1 MKKTVFIVG
10 AGASTE
16 FGLPLGSKLAD
27 DIRTRFE
34 ADLAGGGGGINSIL
48 LLDFEDEVRTAVEDL
63 CGGLVLARSIDRLLD
78 SRKDRPLVLEWG
90 KRAIATLIGIAEGPE
105 EEGDK
110 DTLFPEAVS
119 PFYVGGSPKWLGLQ
133 EVLVRSKDSWLARL
147 FGLLCEGVSP
157 SDSEKVFENCSFIT
171 FNYDRCIEQ
180 YLRMAFQQ
188 VMNRSASDAITLTDQ
203 IPIVHIYGSLGPLP
217 DSEGN
222 GISFAPLDHD
232 IAESAGSIRT
242 FTEGVQNQTRDTAR
256 NLIKQAEHVVF
267 LGFAF
272 DQLNIEAL
280 FDQPLTTDQLI
291 SGTGY
296 GLNPSDFKRIETH
309 VAPDRG
315 NLKAQLGQWKCN
327 TLIAKDRFREN
338 LLA

>member
-10 AGASTE
+10 AGASTD

-27 DIRTRFE
+27 DIRTRLE
-34 ADLAGGGGGINSIL
+34 EELAAGGRLPGSIL
-48 LLDFEDEVRTAVEDL
+48 PLAIDANVRAAVEDL

-78 SRKDRPLVLEWG
+78 SRRDRPLVVEFG
-90 KRAIATLIGIAEGPE
+90 KRAIAKLIGEAEGEVE
-105 EEGDK
+105 EA
-110 DTLFPEAVS
+110 TLVPTPVS
-119 PFYVGGSPKWLGLQ
+119 SLDVGGSREWASIQ
-133 EVLVRSKDSWLARL
+133 DVLVRSKDSWLAHL

-188 VMNRSASDAITLTDQ
+188 VMNRGASDAVTLTDQ

-217 DSEGN
+217 DSEGT
-222 GISFAPLDHD
+222 GISFAPLDRD
-232 IAESAGSIRT
+232 IDVSAGSIRT
-242 FTEGVQNQTRDTAR
+242 FTEGVENQTRDTAR
-256 NLIKQAEHVVF
+256 NLIKQADHVVF

-272 DQLNIEAL
+272 DQVNVEAL

-296 GLNPSDFKRIETH
+296 GLNPSDFKRIKTH
-309 VAPDRG
+309 VAPDRSG
-315 NLKAQLGQWKCN
+315 LKAHLGQWKCS
-327 TLIAKDRFREN
+327 TLIAKDHFREN

>member
-10 AGASTE
+10 AGASTD

-27 DIRTRFE
+27 DIRTRLE
-34 ADLAGGGGGINSIL
+34 EELAAGGRLPGSIL
-48 LLDFEDEVRTAVEDL
+48 PLAIDANVRAAVEDL

-78 SRKDRPLVLEWG
+78 SRRDRPLVVEFG
-90 KRAIATLIGIAEGPE
+90 KRAIAKLIGEAEGEVE
-105 EEGDK
+105 EA
-110 DTLFPEAVS
+110 TLVPTPVS
-119 PFYVGGSPKWLGLQ
+119 SLDVGGSREWASIQ
-133 EVLVRSKDSWLARL
+133 DVLVRSKDSWLAHL

-188 VMNRSASDAITLTDQ
+188 VMNRGASDAVTLTDQ

-217 DSEGN
+217 DSEGT

-232 IAESAGSIRT
+232 IDVSAGSIRT
-242 FTEGVQNQTRDTAR
+242 FTEGVENQTRDTAR
-256 NLIKQAEHVVF
+256 NLIKQADHVVF

-272 DQLNIEAL
+272 DQVNVEAL

-296 GLNPSDFKRIETH
+296 GLNPSDFKRIKTH
-309 VAPDRG
+309 VAPDRSG
-315 NLKAQLGQWKCN
+315 LKAHLGQWKCS
-327 TLIAKDRFREN
+327 TLIAKDHFREN

>member
-10 AGASTE
+10 AGASTD

-27 DIRTRFE
+27 DIRTRLE
-34 ADLAGGGGGINSIL
+34 EELAAGGRLPGSIL
-48 LLDFEDEVRTAVEDL
+48 PLAIDANVRAAVEDL

-78 SRKDRPLVLEWG
+78 SRRDRPLVVEFG
-90 KRAIATLIGIAEGPE
+90 KRAIAKLIGEAEGEVE
-105 EEGDK
+105 EA
-110 DTLFPEAVS
+110 TLVPTPVS
-119 PFYVGGSPKWLGLQ
+119 SLDVGGSREWASIQ
-133 EVLVRSKDSWLARL
+133 DVLVRSKDSWLAHL

-188 VMNRSASDAITLTDQ
+188 VMNRGASDAVTLTDQ

-217 DSEGN
+217 DSEGT

-232 IAESAGSIRT
+232 IDVSAGSIRT
-242 FTEGVQNQTRDTAR
+242 FTEGVENQTRDTAR
-256 NLIKQAEHVVF
+256 NLIKQADHVVF

-272 DQLNIEAL
+272 DQLNVEAL

-296 GLNPSDFKRIETH
+296 GLSLSDFKRIKTH

-315 NLKAQLGQWKCN
+315 DLKAYLGQWKCS
-327 TLIAKDRFREN
+327 TLIAKDHFRVN
-338 LLA
+338 LLD

>member
-1 MKKTVFIVG
+1 MSGVKKTVFIVG
-10 AGASTE
+10 AGASTD
-16 FGLPLGSKLAD
+16 FGLPIGSKLAD
-27 DIRTRFE
+27 DIRRRLE
-34 ADLAGGGGGINSIL
+34 EEPADGGMLPGSISPP
-48 LLDFEDEVRTAVEDL
+48 DIDANVRAAVEDL
-63 CGGLVLARSIDRLLD
+63 CGGLILARSIDRLLD
-78 SRKDRPLVLEWG
+78 SRRDRPLVVELG
-90 KRAIATLIGIAEGPE
+90 KRAIATLIGEAEGTDE
-105 EEGDK
+105 K
-110 DTLFPEAVS
+110 ATLAQNPVSSFAVCES
-119 PFYVGGSPKWLGLQ
+119 SEWDRLQ

-272 DQLNIEAL
+272 DKLNIEAL
-280 FDQPLTTDQLI
+280 FDQPLTTNQLI

-309 VAPDRG
+309 VAPDLG
-315 NLKAQLGQWKCN
+315 NLKAQLGQWKCS
-327 TLIAKDRFREN
+327 TLIAKDHFRDN